1 MDDEKNGAESTRTE
15 VNRKLFEI
23 PARYKNLLFIGEG
36 SYGMVVS
43 AFDSET
49 QKRIAIKRMTP
60 FSHSIFCQRTLR
72 EIRILSKMKHENIIS
87 ITEVIRPTSIEQMNT
102 VYIVQEFMQTD
113 LHKVLRSL
121 RGQRLSTEHICFF
134 LYQILRGLKYI
145 HSANVIHRD
154 LKPSNLLVNDC
165 CDLKLSHSF
174 QYIASPFSTICDFG
188 LARVIDPK
196 RDHSGS
202 LTEYVATRWY
212 RAPEVMCSSKCYTKA
227 IDMWSVGCVLAE
239 MFNNKPLFPAR
250 NYVDHLQL
258 IFTIIG
264 SPTESDLKSVLNS
277 SARSYLASMPCHE
290 KQPWRKIFKDADAV
304 ALNLLDKM
312 LTFDPTNRITVE
324 EALAHP
330 FLQQY
335 SDPSDEPTCD
345 SPFTDDMELETL
357 SIEELKKLIF
367 SVIVGTSE

>member
-36 SYGMVVS
+36 SYGMV
-43 AFDSET
+43 
-49 QKRIAIKRMTP
+49 
-60 FSHSIFCQRTLR
+60 
-72 EIRILSKMKHENIIS
+72 
-87 ITEVIRPTSIEQMNT
+87 

-154 LKPSNLLVNDC
+154 LKPSNLL
-165 CDLKLSHSF
+165 
-174 QYIASPFSTICDFG
+174 ICDFG